1 MEERPMLSL
10 KTLLSLAAS
19 LALLIGGNAAIDA
32 ATNADG
38 GITANVDDAA
48 VNAGLFANVSAG
60 ANVSAADAVAANAST
75 DAGATTTVTVEDE
88 TADQASADAQA
99 EFDLGAFFGVH
110 SDEGDTSTDAN
121 GNAGLSAEAALGG
134 N

>member
-1 MEERPMLSL
+1 MLTL

-32 ATNADG
+32 AANADG
-38 GITANVDDAA
+38 GVTANVDDAA

-60 ANVSAADAVAANAST
+60 AVVSSADEVAADAST
-75 DAGATTTVTVEDE
+75 DASASTTVAVEDE
-88 TADQASADAQA
+88 AADQASADAQA
-99 EFDLGAFFGVH
+99 QLGLGAFFVVH
-110 SDEGDTSTDAN
+110 SDEGDTSADAN